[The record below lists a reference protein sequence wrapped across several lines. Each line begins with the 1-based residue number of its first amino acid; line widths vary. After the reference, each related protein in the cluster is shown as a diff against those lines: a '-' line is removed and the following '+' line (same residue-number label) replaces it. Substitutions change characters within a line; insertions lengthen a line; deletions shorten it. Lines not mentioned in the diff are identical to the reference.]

1 MTSRD
6 DLQASVRDSH
16 AAYGIRVSR
25 WYSLDYLISRVIED
39 VDRTVL
45 VTCADERAAGM
56 GGQIVDLRRID

>member
-16 AAYGIRVSR
+16 AAYGISVSR
-25 WYSLDYLISRVIED
+25 WDRLDYLIRRVIEN

-56 GGQIVDLRRID
+56 GGQVVDLGRID

>member
-16 AAYGIRVSR
+16 AAYGISMGR

-39 VDRTVL
+39 VDRTIF